1 MNTHKKYKPQECN
14 DSMTFHECELA
25 VLRHAVDEN
34 EKIQGEK
41 MASGDEIKQMV
52 KIVEEFLSRKKLICY
67 GGTAINNIL
76 PKYAQFYDR
85 NIEIPDYDFFS
96 PNALEDAKELADD
109 FYKAGYLEVEAK
121 SGIHEGTYKVF
132 VNFIPMADVTSL
144 HHELYDSLL
153 KEAISIAGIKYAP
166 ANFLRMGMYLELS
179 RPAGDVSRWEK
190 VLKRIT
196 LLNTHYPLNVDIDC
210 NHIDFQRKMG
220 EDHKNQSEKIY
231 FTVRDAFIEMGVVF
245 FGGYASS
252 LYSKYMPKEGRRF
265 IDKIPDFDVLAEDPE
280 KTALVVEERLH
291 DAGFKDVKRVHHA
304 AIGEIIPE
312 HIEIQ
317 YEDEVLAFIY
327 KPIACH
333 NYNTIRIGNQEINVA
348 TIDTILSFYLAFI
361 YAGAAYYYRDRILC
375 MAKFLFELGSKN
387 RLAQKGLMKRFSS
400 TCIGKQETLESIR
413 AKKAAKF
420 AELRGKRG
428 TAEYEEWFLKYN
440 PANNSKIKRD
450 VKTIVQAK
458 SAQEKSAKD
467 KLAVKTPVKE
477 KSIKSAKSEPVI
489 DDKTIEPEN
498 GKTIDDDA
506 QEEESKKEKKGKK
519 GKKGKKNKTKKNGK
533 VFERLLGLPF

>member
-1 MNTHKKYKPQECN
+1 MNAHKKYKPQECN
-14 DSMTFHECELA
+14 DNMTFHECELA

-34 EKIQGEK
+34 EKIKGKK
-41 MASGDEIKQMV
+41 MASGEDIKQMI
-52 KIVEEFLSRKKLICY
+52 KIVEEFLSRKKLVCY

-85 NIEIPDYDFFS
+85 SIEIPDYDFFS
-96 PNALEDAKELADD
+96 PNALSDAKELADE
-109 FYKAGYLEVEAK
+109 FYKAGYLDVEAK
-121 SGIHEGTYKVF
+121 SGVHEGTYKVF
-132 VNFIPMADVTSL
+132 VNFIPMADITSL
-144 HHELYDSLL
+144 HGELYTALL

-179 RPAGDVSRWEK
+179 RPAGDISRWEK

-196 LLNTHYPLNVDIDC
+196 LLNEYYPMNVDYDC
-210 NHIDFQRKMG
+210 NTVDFQRKM
-220 EDHKNQSEKIY
+220 EDHKDQSEKIY

-252 LYSKYMPKEGRRF
+252 LYARYMPKEGRRF
-265 IDKIPDFDVLAEDPE
+265 IQKIPDFDVLAEEPE
-280 KTALVVEERLH
+280 KTAIIVEERLH
-291 DAGFKDVKRVHHA
+291 EAGFKDVKRIHHA

-317 YEDEVLAFIY
+317 YGKEILAFIY

-348 TIDTILSFYLAFI
+348 TIDTILSLYLAFI

-375 MAKFLFELGSKN
+375 MAKFLFELEGKN
-387 RLAQKGLMKRFSS
+387 RLAQNGLMKRFSS
-400 TCIGKQETLESIR
+400 TCIGNQETLESIR

-428 TAEYEEWFLKYN
+428 SNEYEEWFLKYN
-440 PANNSKIKRD
+440 PADNSKIKRD
-450 VKTIVQAK
+450 TKTIVQ
-458 SAQEKSAKD
+458 EKSEK
-467 KLAVKTPVKE
+467 KE
-477 KSIKSAKSEPVI
+477 KSPKSINMSIKSTNTV
-489 DDKTIEPEN
+489 
-498 GKTIDDDA
+498 
-506 QEEESKKEKKGKK
+506 EEEPINEVEQIVPEQNKKGKR
-519 GKKGKKNKTKKNGK
+519 GKKGKNKTKKRTNK
-533 VFERLLGLPF
+533 VFERLLLGNLHF